1 MKIYTQDLKT
11 ELKEEELDLTLG
23 YLKECEE
30 VTIMPATEEVAEEG
44 HYEVIKTYE
53 NGGQD
58 VAWIIDQPYIPKRDE
73 ERVVKT
79 YKVYIPFSENHFFN
93 KPIREQLESC
103 QNYLTR
109 TDFQILKYIEGEL
122 DEKDF
127 ISIRDSRKHC
137 REEIKRLQSQLKPES
152 EEERDR

>member
-11 ELKEEELDLTLG
+11 ELKMEDLDLSLG
-23 YLKECEE
+23 FLKECED
-30 VTIMPATEEVAEEG
+30 VTIIPATEEILEEG
-44 HYEVIKTYE
+44 HYEVVKTYE

-58 VAWIIDQPYIPKRDE
+58 VEWIVDQPYVPKKEE
-73 ERVVKT
+73 ERITKS
-79 YKVYIPFSENHFFN
+79 YKVYVPYSENYFHN
-93 KPIREQLESC
+93 KPIKEQITSYQE
-103 QNYLTR
+103 YLTK

-137 REEIKRLQSQLKPES
+137 REEIKKLQTQLKPES
-152 EEERDR
+152 EEERDK